1 MSALY
6 IARHTE
12 RDYMIILLTIIVLL
26 IFAFFKLRIYDIRF
40 NTFFKRGLDKIDDR
54 FGVYFVTGRQR

>member
-1 MSALY
+1 MT
-6 IARHTE
+6 IFIF
-12 RDYMIILLTIIVLL
+12 IILFIFL
-26 IFAFFKLRIYDIRF
+26 IYFLFNSKKYDIRF